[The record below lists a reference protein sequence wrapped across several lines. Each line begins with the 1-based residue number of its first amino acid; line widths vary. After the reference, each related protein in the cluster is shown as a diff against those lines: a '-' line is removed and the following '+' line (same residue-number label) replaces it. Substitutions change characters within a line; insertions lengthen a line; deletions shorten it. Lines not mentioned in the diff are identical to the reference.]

1 MAEVRAV
8 SRDARY
14 PDPELFRYAG
24 SMEGLPEW
32 VDPIHLPGSSPWQR
46 TAQEWF
52 DHTAIVLPGIVI
64 AGLLALAGRE
74 LADLIGSE
82 VFGVGSTPVSP
93 ILLAILLGLLIR
105 NAIGLPESY
114 QPGLRL
120 CLQRVLRIGV
130 ALLGLRLS
138 LTAVGSIGVVALPI
152 VAASIVTAL
161 LGVSLINRLLG
172 LPSRLGTLVAV
183 GTAICGNSAIVA
195 TAPAIGAREDEVS
208 YAVGCVTLF
217 GLLALGTYPFL
228 SHFLFDGNALRAG
241 LFLGTAIHDTAQVAG
256 AGLLYR
262 QQFGDAEALDAAMV
276 TKLLRNVFMI
286 LVIPGMAF
294 LYHRGGDADAVGGRP
309 SLRQAVPFFVFGF
322 LALALLRTL
331 GDLGEAPFG
340 GWLDAAAWTRGVEMG
355 IGASGWCLTLAMA
368 AVGLGTDLSRLR
380 SLGVRPL
387 VVGFAAA
394 LTVGV
399 VSATLIRALTVAMPI
414 G

>member
-8 SRDARY
+8 SRDARH
-14 PDPELFRYAG
+14 PNPELFRHTG

-32 VDPIHLPGSSPWQR
+32 VDPVHLPGSSAWQR

-52 DHTAIVLPGIVI
+52 DHAASVMPGIVI

-74 LADLIGSE
+74 LADLIGTD
-82 VFGVGSTPVSP
+82 VLGVGGTPVSP
-93 ILLAILLGLLIR
+93 ILVAILLGLLIR

-138 LTAVGSIGVVALPI
+138 LATVGSIGLTALPI
-152 VAASIVTAL
+152 VTASILTAL
-161 LGVSLINRLLG
+161 VGVSLINRLLG
-172 LPSRLGTLVAV
+172 LPARLGTLVAV

-217 GLLALGTYPFL
+217 GLLALGVHPFL
-228 SHFLFDGNALRAG
+228 SHVLFDGDPMRAG

-262 QQFGDAEALDAAMV
+262 QQFGAAEALDAAMV

-294 LYHRGGDADAVGGRP
+294 LYHRRSDADTASGRP

-331 GDLGEAPFG
+331 GDLGSEPFG
-340 GWLDAAAWTRGVEMG
+340 GLLGDAVWTRGVELG
-355 IGASGWCLTLAMA
+355 IAASAWCLTLAMA
-368 AVGLGTDLSRLR
+368 AVGLGTDLTRLR
-380 SLGVRPL
+380 TLGLRPL
-387 VVGFAAA
+387 AVGFAAA

-399 VSATLIRALTVAMPI
+399 VSATLIRALTSATPI

>member
-1 MAEVRAV
+1 VAEVRKV

-14 PDPELFRYAG
+14 PNPELFRHTG

-32 VDPIHLPGSSPWQR
+32 VDPVALSGAEAWQR
-46 TAQEWF
+46 SAQEWF
-52 DHTAIVLPGIVI
+52 DHAAVVLPGVVI

-74 LADLIGSE
+74 LADLIGTE
-82 VFGVGSTPVSP
+82 IFQLEGAPVSP
-93 ILLAILLGLLIR
+93 ILIAILLGLLIR

-114 QPGLRL
+114 QAGLRL
-120 CLQRVLRIGV
+120 CLQRLLRIGV

-138 LTAVGSIGVVALPI
+138 LATVGSIGVVALPI

-161 LGVSLINRLLG
+161 LGVTLINRLLG

-228 SHFLFDGNALRAG
+228 SHFLFDGNALQAG

-256 AGLLYR
+256 AGLLYL
-262 QQFGDAEALDAAMV
+262 QQFGATETLDTAMV
-276 TKLLRNVFMI
+276 TKLLRNVFMV

-294 LYHRGGDADAVGGRP
+294 AYHRGGEASARGSRP
-309 SLRQAVPFFVFGF
+309 PLRQAVPFFVFGF
-322 LALALLRTL
+322 LLLVMLRTL
-331 GDLGEAPFG
+331 GDVGEEPFG
-340 GWLDAAAWTRGVEMG
+340 GFVDEAVWRRLLALG
-355 IGASGWCLTLAMA
+355 IAASGWCLTLAMA

-380 SLGVRPL
+380 SLGLRPL
-387 VVGFAAA
+387 VVGFVAAITVGGVSAA
-394 LTVGV
+394 L
-399 VSATLIRALTVAMPI
+399 IRQLT
-414 G
+414 

>member
-1 MAEVRAV
+1 MAEVRKM

-14 PDPELFRYAG
+14 PNPELYRYTG

-32 VDPIHLPGSSPWQR
+32 VDPVVLTGSAAWQR
-46 TAQEWF
+46 NAQEWF
-52 DHTAIVLPGIVI
+52 DHAAVVLPGIVI

-74 LADLIGSE
+74 LANLLGTE
-82 VFGVGSTPVSP
+82 VFGVGGTPVSP
-93 ILLAILLGLLIR
+93 ILVAILLGLLIR

-138 LTAVGSIGVVALPI
+138 LTAVGSIGIVALPI
-152 VAASIVTAL
+152 VTASIVTAL
-161 LGVSLINRLLG
+161 IGVSLINRLLG

-228 SHFLFDGNALRAG
+228 SHFLFDGDSLRAG

-262 QQFGDAEALDAAMV
+262 QQFGDAAALDAAMV

-294 LYHRGGDADAVGGRP
+294 LYHRGGDADGSGGRP

-322 LALALLRTL
+322 LALAALRTL
-331 GDLGEAPFG
+331 GDLGEEPFG
-340 GWLDAAAWTRGVEMG
+340 GMLDGAVWTRTVELGV
-355 IGASGWCLTLAMA
+355 GASGWCLTLAMA

-387 VVGFAAA
+387 LVGLVAA
-394 LTVGV
+394 LTVGA
-399 VSATLIRALTVAMPI
+399 VSATLIRTLTQATPV